1 MTGWRLVDDP
11 DVEDLEGGGAVWR
24 VLAVVGMTGH
34 LALQPV
40 VQGFA
45 LHTYPVPAT
54 PLKVSPKLSDTG
66 EVIAPDLAHR
76 LHDAGLAWSPETGD
90 RFWLP
95 ERDLDQTVFTV
106 SDMVVEVRDL
116 PGGRVFAFNGTTEWA
131 LDSVEEHEAVWLPR
145 LDQLLDA
152 LGAHFLSL
160 VARSGGHVV
169 RVQVG
174 DHAEEHVDVGA
185 TDATAR
191 ALLSVL
197 RAG

>member
-1 MTGWRLVDDP
+1 MIALD
-11 DVEDLEGGGAVWR
+11 
-24 VLAVVGMTGH
+24 LAV
-34 LALQPV
+34 
-40 VQGFA
+40 
-45 LHTYPVPAT
+45 
-54 PLKVSPKLSDTG
+54 
-66 EVIAPDLAHR
+66 R
-76 LHDAGLAWSPETGD
+76 LRDAGVEWVPRNGD
-90 RFWLP
+90 RFWVP
-95 ERDLDQTVFTV
+95 DRDLDQMVFLV

-152 LGAHFLSL
+152 LGTHFMSM

-169 RVQVG
+169 RVRVG
-174 DHAEEHVDVGA
+174 DDEEEHVDVGA